1 MPRIIAI
8 RYRLKGLASYD
19 PERDIIIYDRNLD
32 KFPGF
37 KRKVIEHELDHVR
50 SCKGKPSFFKNLKRE
65 ILDYPK
71 IYFDDEYYRFR
82 AYVNNIGVKTR
93 YDSRTSIKLFMLEMI
108 ITIYSSFLTAILL
121 PLYIYKMRKV
131 QRPR

>member
-37 KRKVIEHELDHVR
+37 KRKVIEHELDHVE

-82 AYVNNIGVKTR
+82 AYEMNEGKKKEFGNKNGLKMFI
-93 YDSRTSIKLFMLEMI
+93 LEMI
-108 ITIYSSFLTAILL
+108 VTLYSSFLTAALL
-121 PLYIYKMRKV
+121 PLYIYKIRKA